1 VLTDAL
7 FFLQGRAGELAA
19 NAGELAAVT
28 HDRMADHL
36 ATVLTARYAAELAA
50 WTGEHDDELRRRLR
64 ALRELCHDVV
74 ELQRGQQNAAR
85 LKIEQARLD
94 RDREKTEEDITATFL
109 RFLEY
114 PKVRDCA
121 LDEFASLAEKKA
133 RLLELFTQKPDDSES
148 SSEDSLF
155 VHEVHEVH
163 EVHPIDPDPDEPPTP
178 LEQPPTDTEI
188 KPN

>member
-1 VLTDAL
+1 M
-7 FFLQGRAGELAA
+7 QGRAGELAA

-28 HDRMADHL
+28 HDRMADHR

-94 RDREKTEEDITATFL
+94 RDREKIEEEVTGTFL
-109 RFLEY
+109 RWIAY
-114 PKVRDCA
+114 PQVRDCA
-121 LDEFASLAEKKA
+121 CDDTTNLKEKKA
-133 RLLELFTQKPDDSES
+133 RLLEIFRSKPDQLETPE
-148 SSEDSLF
+148 EDSLF
-155 VHEVHEVH
+155 VHEVH
-163 EVHPIDPDPDEPPTP
+163 PDDPDPDPDEPPALTDHPQP
-178 LEQPPTDTEI
+178 LTDTEI